1 MSGWNPLVIGP
12 FLSTEVL
19 CGLAKWLN
27 DWHHWRPDGTI
38 RGIWTILDGKEDEW
52 FDLKFGAPR
61 W

>member
-1 MSGWNPLVIGP
+1 MIGP